1 MAMIQEAASNSLS
14 PWKLNNDENDKQD
27 VKLKRSLS
35 LVNISV
41 LKETFQGN
49 SKGVIQL
56 KSQVAAKLSQFF
68 TVKECQKNN
77 AMVIWTTVK
86 SFSLHYV
93 KGDTKC
99 TTHLK
104 PI

>member
-1 MAMIQEAASNSLS
+1 MAMIQEATSNSLS

-49 SKGVIQL
+49 SKGVMQL
-56 KSQVAAKLSQFF
+56 KSQVAHS
-68 TVKECQKNN
+68 
-77 AMVIWTTVK
+77 
-86 SFSLHYV
+86 
-93 KGDTKC
+93 
-99 TTHLK
+99 
-104 PI
+104 